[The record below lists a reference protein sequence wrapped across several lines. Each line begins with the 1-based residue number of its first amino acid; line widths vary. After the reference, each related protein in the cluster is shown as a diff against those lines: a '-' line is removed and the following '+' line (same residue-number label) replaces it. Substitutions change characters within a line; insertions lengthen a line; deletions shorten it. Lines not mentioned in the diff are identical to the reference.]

1 MASDRIIAVSDD
13 TFETDVLGSALPV
26 LVDFWAQWCGPCRM
40 VAPVL
45 DELAEELAG
54 KVTIAKLNVDEAQAT
69 AFRYGVQSI
78 PTFILF
84 KNGQMADRALGAMPK
99 SAFHAFIERN
109 L

>member
-1 MASDRIIAVSDD
+1 MASDKITNI
-13 TFETDVLGSALPV
+13 TEENFETEVLKADTPV

-45 DELAEELAG
+45 DEIASEMDG
-54 KVTIAKLNVDEAQAT
+54 KVRIAKLNVDEQQRLAYQ
-69 AFRYGVQSI
+69 FQVSSI

-84 KNGQMADRALGAMPK
+84 KNGQMADRMMGAAPK
-99 SAFHAFIERN
+99 SAFQNFIDRN